1 MSGRFSQSRASR
13 PGKKTTAN
21 QRTLRTEPLEPRMM
35 LSGEDLSHPILAA
48 PEVGGWLS
56 SASTPIVH
64 APTVAHEVTV
74 NGNAAVTGKTA
85 AISVL
90 GGDSSGESVL
100 RYTWS
105 VAALPAGGN
114 VTFAANGT
122 NAAKNTVATFNEA
135 GSYVLKATIADASNL
150 SVTSTAT
157 VIVTPTLTSIR
168 LSDANTHTVLGPT
181 TPFAVN
187 GASESIAAQGL
198 DQFGNAISTQPAL
211 TWSASTLPS
220 GATQPTFSTSSGNA
234 AITFAKAGTYG
245 ITVKETSGGVSLSDT
260 ATLAV
265 NPVPGSITFS
275 SGNSVVVNGTSVQL
289 TISQYLDEFHNSL
302 ATQPTLAW
310 SATAIPSGARVPSFS
325 VNGKTT
331 TITFGMAG
339 NYVLTATV
347 TDGSGHTASDAVTVL
362 VNPVATS
369 IASGLA
375 STVTIT
381 GTNEQFNNPKVLD
394 QFGNA
399 LTTQPGYTWSASTL
413 PSGAA
418 APSFSS
424 SGGTTTVTFSKAG
437 SYGLRAYVTSVSSLA
452 LTTTVIVNQTL
463 SSITVSPASASI
475 KTGGTDQLT
484 AQGFDQFHNLLATQP
499 AFAWSTTA
507 GTISSAGLFTAPSTA
522 GNVTVTAKS
531 GSASGS
537 ASLTVTSNSNSTLG
551 LNDPTL
557 SNLVQSLDTRDGSIN
572 RADMMQ
578 ILRSVGASGS
588 VSATDFADLK
598 TILGADATKLNIPGY
613 VEVLAGDVVNGNPA
627 DADYLG
633 HALGDLAA
641 GSSVTQLDDLV
652 NKWFMGTDLPN
663 PGSSVLPSQDVTYE
677 SVAGSLFPHTPTI
690 ADEHQGELGDCYFI
704 SSLGTIASSNPT
716 AIENMFLNNGD
727 GTYTV
732 RFYTSSGT
740 ADYVTVNSMLP
751 TYGGTLCF
759 ADYCASPTNASNPL
773 WIPLAEKAYAE
784 WNETGNE
791 GRDGTNTYA
800 GIEGGWMG
808 DVDAQVLGHSA
819 TDYGMTTNNEQAMIA
834 ALTSG
839 EAVTIGTIGSSNSS
853 DTLPYGLYGS
863 HAYGVTGYNA
873 ANGGTFTLYNP
884 WGFDQPNSSLTWA
897 DLQATTSGFVVA
909 NTSGTI
915 PLGSTP
921 AQAAV
926 VRGGVAA
933 PSLAAAASA
942 FEFAGGLSS
951 DSHPAQAA
959 LAETDA
965 AALDLAGIRGTSA
978 SLTADATR
986 AIFDRLG
993 TGSEPLTFNQLHGD
1007 GQTSDPLAALSVDG
1021 LFADDSGMA
1030 EGAFAG

>member
-1 MSGRFSQSRASR
+1 MSGRFSQSRAPR

-35 LSGEDLSHPILAA
+35 LSGEDLTHPILAA

-56 SASTPIVH
+56 VASTPVVH
-64 APTVAHEVTV
+64 APTVAQGVTV

-90 GGDSSGESVL
+90 GADSSGESVL

-157 VIVTPTLTSIR
+157 VIVTPMLTSIR
-168 LSDANTHTVLGPT
+168 LSDANTHTVLGAT
-181 TPFAVN
+181 TAFAVN
-187 GASESIAAQGL
+187 GVSESIAAQGL
-198 DQFGNAISTQPAL
+198 DQFGNVMSTQPAL
-211 TWSASTLPS
+211 TWSATTLPS
-220 GATQPTFSTSSGNA
+220 GVSQPTFSTSSGNA
-234 AITFAKAGTYG
+234 TITFAKAGTYG
-245 ITVKETSGGVSLSDT
+245 ITVKETSGGVSLSDS
-260 ATLAV
+260 ATLLV
-265 NPVPGSITFS
+265 NPVLSSITFA
-275 SGNSVVVNGTSVQL
+275 SGNSMVVNGTSVQL
-289 TISQYLDEFHNSL
+289 TVSQFLDQFNNAL
-302 ATQPTLAW
+302 ATQPTLSW
-310 SATAIPSGARVPSFS
+310 SAGIPGGARMPNFS
-325 VNGKTT
+325 IGNKTLT
-331 TITFGMAG
+331 VGFGTAG
-339 NYVLTATV
+339 TYTMKATAL
-347 TDGSGHTASDAVTVL
+347 DASGHSASQSVTVL
-362 VNPVATS
+362 VNQVATS
-369 IASGLA
+369 IASGVA
-375 STVTIT
+375 STTTIT

-394 QFGNA
+394 QFGTA
-399 LTTQPGYTWSASTL
+399 LTTQPGYTWSATTL

-418 APSFSS
+418 APSFGS

-437 SYGLRAYVTSVSSLA
+437 SYGLRAYVTTASSLA

-475 KTGGTDQLT
+475 KTGATDQLT
-484 AQGFDQFHNLLATQP
+484 AQGFDQFHSLLATQP
-499 AFAWSTTA
+499 AFAWSATA
-507 GTISSAGLFTAPSTA
+507 GTTSSAGLFTAPGTA

-531 GSASGS
+531 GTVSGS

-557 SNLVQSLDTRDGSIN
+557 AALVQSLDSRDGLIN

-578 ILRSVGASGS
+578 ILRSVGGNGS

-627 DADYLG
+627 DADYQG

-652 NKWFMGTDLPN
+652 SKWFMGTDLPN

-690 ADEHQGELGDCYFI
+690 TDEHQGELGDCYFI

-740 ADYVTVNSMLP
+740 ADYVTVNGMLP
-751 TYGGTLCF
+751 TYNGTLCF

-791 GRDGTNTYA
+791 GRNGTNTYA
-800 GIEGGWMG
+800 AIEGGWMG

-819 TDYGMTTNNEQAMIA
+819 TDYGMTANNQQAMIT

-839 EAVTIGTIGSSNSS
+839 EAVTIGTIGSSNNS

-863 HAYGVTGYNA
+863 HAYGVTGYSA
-873 ANGGTFTLYNP
+873 ANGGSFTLYNP

-915 PLGSTP
+915 PLASTP
-921 AQAAV
+921 AQAAA

-933 PSLAAAASA
+933 TSLAAAAPAS
-942 FEFAGGLSS
+942 EFAGGLSS
-951 DSHPAQAA
+951 DAHPAQAG

-965 AALDLAGIRGTSA
+965 AVLDLAGIRGTSA
-978 SLTADATR
+978 SGTANATR
-986 AIFDRLG
+986 MLFDRLG
-993 TGSEPLTFNQLHGD
+993 TGSEPLTFTQFHGD
-1007 GQTSDPLAALSVDG
+1007 GQSSDPLAAISVDG

-1030 EGAFAG
+1030 EGALAG